1 MTVYTSM
8 TELISYFDEQETIP
22 ASISVYINGVI
33 HEFTRTSHH
42 TDENIT
48 KSMSD
53 NYSFVEKENFGLG
66 IELHIN
72 YYRHFEE
79 KRIVEAYMAL
89 FLDDG
94 VLFLHPIYF
103 YDNFVTD
110 SDFDLH
116 TTAISDSLQKWTNLR
131 WVNIN
136 EVPEA
141 FADFRANAYRNI
153 QTDLFYLVPNLINA
167 STDEGLSK
175 DVLDALAEERKKKW
189 LIDDYGES
197 CYFSTPFEVPE
208 CW

>member
-1 MTVYTSM
+1 MIVYYSM
-8 TELISYFDEQETIP
+8 TELISFFNEQETVP
-22 ASISVYINGVI
+22 ASISVYINGVV

-42 TDENIT
+42 SDEIIT
-48 KSMSD
+48 KSMCD

-110 SDFDLH
+110 CDFDLY
-116 TTAISDSLQKWTNLR
+116 TNAISDSLQKMDK
-131 WVNIN
+131 
-136 EVPEA
+136 
-141 FADFRANAYRNI
+141 FAM
-153 QTDLFYLVPNLINA
+153 
-167 STDEGLSK
+167 G
-175 DVLDALAEERKKKW
+175 
-189 LIDDYGES
+189 
-197 CYFSTPFEVPE
+197 
-208 CW
+208 

>member
-1 MTVYTSM
+1 MTVYSSM
-8 TELISYFDEQETIP
+8 TELIKYFDEQETIP

-33 HEFTRTSHH
+33 HEFIRTSHH

-48 KSMSD
+48 KNMSD
-53 NYSFVEKENFGLG
+53 NYRFVEKENFGLG

-110 SDFDLH
+110 SDFDLY
-116 TTAISDSLQKWTNLR
+116 TNAISDSLQKWTSLR
-131 WVNIN
+131 WVNTN
-136 EVPEA
+136 KVPEA
-141 FADFRANAYRNI
+141 FVDLKANAYRNI
-153 QTDLFYLVPNLINA
+153 QTNLFYMVPNLINA
-167 STDEGLSK
+167 STDEK
-175 DVLDALAEERKKKW
+175 MDTDASDAMAKERKKKW
-189 LIDDYGES
+189 DLDEHGKS
-197 CYFSTPFEVPE
+197 HYFNHPFEVPE

>member
-1 MTVYTSM
+1 MTVYSSM
-8 TELISYFDEQETIP
+8 TELINYFDEQETIP

-33 HEFTRTSHH
+33 HEFIRTSHH

-48 KSMSD
+48 KNMSD
-53 NYSFVEKENFGLG
+53 NYRFVEKENFGLG

-110 SDFDLH
+110 SDFDLY
-116 TTAISDSLQKWTNLR
+116 TNAISDSLQKWTSLR
-131 WVNIN
+131 WVNMN

-141 FADFRANAYRNI
+141 FADFRASAYRNI
-153 QTDLFYLVPNLINA
+153 QTDLFYLVPNLIDTSAGN
-167 STDEGLSK
+167 GI
-175 DVLDALAEERKKKW
+175 AEERKKRW
-189 LIDDYGES
+189 LIDDNGVS
-197 CYFSTPFEVPE
+197 CYFGAPFEVPE